1 MKAWVMEEANKGLKL
16 QNRDKPSPGPGEV
29 LIKVTAAGICHSDVG
44 YVEGEIPIIVD
55 LPIVLGHEVA
65 GVIEEVG
72 NGVTEFKV
80 GDEVTQGVTA
90 QDAPGVTRDGGFG
103 EYVTGK
109 VDSLVHKPS
118 NVEWSQAAAATDAGV
133 TSYSGVVVHGEVEK
147 GMRVGILGLG
157 GLGLTGARIAVIQG
171 AEVIGIE
178 PREEVWRSA
187 KDRGVSRV
195 VKDVS
200 ELKGEDL
207 DVVVDFA
214 GFGNTTVGAF
224 NAVKFGGKVVLVGLG
239 KTKFDF
245 ESFDFIT
252 RAITLQGS
260 TPVGNPEHLK
270 AVLNMIDS
278 GQLEIVSSNVGFED
292 IPDGLDRLTQ
302 GGVSGRLVARYDQRG
317 STG

>member
-1 MKAWVMEEANKGLKL
+1 MKAWVMEGINQDLKL
-16 QNRDKPSPGPGEV
+16 QNLDKPSPGPGEV

-44 YVEGEIPIIVD
+44 YVEGQIPVIVD

-65 GVIEEVG
+65 GVVEEVG
-72 NGVTEFKV
+72 EGVTAFKV
-80 GDEVTQGVTA
+80 GDEVAQGVIAT
-90 QDAPGVTRDGGFG
+90 DAPGVTRDGGFG
-103 EYVTGK
+103 EYVIGK
-109 VDSLVHKPS
+109 VDSLVHKPA

-133 TSYSGVVVHGEVEK
+133 TSYSGVVVHGGVEK

-157 GLGLTGARIAVIQG
+157 GLGLTGARIAVIKG

-178 PREEVWRSA
+178 PREEVWQAA

-195 VKDVS
+195 VKDIS

-214 GFGNTTVGAF
+214 GFGTTTVGAF
-224 NAVKFGGKVVLVGLG
+224 DAVKNGGKVVLVGLG

-245 ESFDFIT
+245 ESFNFIT

-260 TPVGNPEHLK
+260 TPVGNPDHLK
-270 AVLNMIDS
+270 NVLEMIDS
-278 GQLEIVSSNVGFED
+278 GQLEIVSSNVGFDD
-292 IPDGLDRLTQ
+292 IPNGLDSLAK
-302 GGVSGRLVARYDQRG
+302 GGVSGRLVTRYDQ
-317 STG
+317 S